1 MQKDRKMMKRTYV
14 KPMQRVDKIDTVR
27 LVCQSRLEYS
37 DEEYANHGQDEV
49 LAKRGSIWDD
59 LW

>member
-1 MQKDRKMMKRTYV
+1 MKRTYV

-37 DEEYANHGQDEV
+37 DEEYASHGQDEV
-49 LAKRGSIWDD
+49 LAKRCSIWDD